1 MNQTAHIAQNRCQ
14 LLLELLYIQSSVQR
28 PRLSSDFLSCQK
40 TAINKYYRT
49 THLSAGKLS
58 GLMILPVT
66 FFSFVFCHR
75 ILRSHVLKIKIS
87 KFFVLEPIQTLT
99 NICYLDSVQSSRCLC
114 VFVKKSRVVSCRFV
128 VMELKKI
135 LSFQASKYPM
145 KL

>member
-1 MNQTAHIAQNRCQ
+1 MNQTTRIAQPRCQ

-66 FFSFVFCHR
+66 FFFVRFLSSNFAFPR
-75 ILRSHVLKIKIS
+75 PKNQNLKIFRHGADTNAYKYLLLGQRLV
-87 KFFVLEPIQTLT
+87 VLMAMCFCQKE
-99 NICYLDSVQSSRCLC
+99 C
-114 VFVKKSRVVSCRFV
+114 RVVSCRFV
-128 VMELKKI
+128 VMELKK
-135 LSFQASKYPM
+135 SCRFTRQNTQ
-145 KL
+145 